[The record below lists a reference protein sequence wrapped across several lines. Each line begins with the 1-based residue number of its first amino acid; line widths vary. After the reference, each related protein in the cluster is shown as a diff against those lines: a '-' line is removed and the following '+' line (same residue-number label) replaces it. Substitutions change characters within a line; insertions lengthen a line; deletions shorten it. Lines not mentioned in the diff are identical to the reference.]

1 MKKKILTNNLVNYR
15 DDCRVCS
22 NKKIKKI
29 IDLGNMPLA
38 GGFIKKQDI
47 KKKRN

>member
-1 MKKKILTNNLVNYR
+1 MMVWKKKNLFLVNFR
-15 DDCRVCS
+15 DDCRVCG

-38 GGFIKKQDI
+38 GGFIKKI
-47 KKKRN
+47 N

>member
-1 MKKKILTNNLVNYR
+1 MKQIKFKNNLVNFR
-15 DDCRVCS
+15 NDCRVCG

-38 GGFIKKQDI
+38 GGFFKKI
-47 KKKRN
+47 NAKKK